1 MSEQLPNEKDARID
15 PRKLRDYVLNTE
27 HSSGKYKA
35 EFFAPMGYNA
45 DNWERLEHDIREQH
59 LSQPVELGQPSPFGK
74 KYTITAPLQGPEG
87 DARQVT
93 TVWIIRV
100 GNDFAEMVTIV
111 PADKLEEDDDES

>member
-1 MSEQLPNEKDARID
+1 MP
-15 PRKLRDYVLNTE
+15 VLIRASCVIMFLNAE

-35 EFFAPMGYNA
+35 EFFASMGYNA

-59 LSQPVELGQPSPFGK
+59 LSQPVKLGQPSPFGK
-74 KYTITAPLQGPEG
+74 KVCDHCAIERAEG

-100 GNDFAEMVTIV
+100 GNDFAE
-111 PADKLEEDDDES
+111 AW